1 MKDTPVSIAV
11 ASEQPAFLHHITATL
26 KSNSDMTVV
35 ASCSD
40 GTAAWQAISL
50 LTPTVA
56 VLDFLMPGLT
66 GLDLLAKV
74 FADRCATKVV
84 LLTTNY
90 QQTLIAF
97 ARGAKG
103 VLLKETTP
111 PELFQCIQ
119 RVATGGYYL
128 PPGPVDSTLEQDA
141 RSGSAS
147 QPVFDSL
154 TKREQQIVTMVSNGL
169 SNKEVGRRLD
179 LSEGTVKVHLHN
191 IYRKLGVNN
200 RTALTAMAMTCR
212 EHLQRPV
219 YAMHQEPYPS
229 RQGAENLPIFRTPAG
244 LGLRSALVSPTGSR
258 IRSRRALTAS
268 V

>member
-90 QQTLIAF
+90 QQTSNCLRSRSKRGTAQRDNTSRTF
-97 ARGAKG
+97 SVYTARCNGR
-103 VLLKETTP
+103 LL
-111 PELFQCIQ
+111 L
-119 RVATGGYYL
+119 ATG
-128 PPGPVDSTLEQDA
+128 
-141 RSGSAS
+141 SGR
-147 QPVFDSL
+147 FD
-154 TKREQQIVTMVSNGL
+154 T
-169 SNKEVGRRLD
+169 
-179 LSEGTVKVHLHN
+179 
-191 IYRKLGVNN
+191 
-200 RTALTAMAMTCR
+200 
-212 EHLQRPV
+212 
-219 YAMHQEPYPS
+219 
-229 RQGAENLPIFRTPAG
+229 
-244 LGLRSALVSPTGSR
+244 
-258 IRSRRALTAS
+258 
-268 V
+268 